1 MVRAVP
7 HERGAAVRGPR
18 PPLRPPFL
26 GPARLRPGRAGRLR
40 SGSGRAERVG
50 QDHPDE
56 HGGGPAPGHRGNSRG
71 SRGRPGAVN
80 SPATCLALK
89 DRYQG
94 GLQAAFVSRY
104 SFAILLSRY
113 GLPAAFAITGAL
125 IGAPLVARE
134 VEQRTHL
141 AAWTQSV
148 SRHRWYGA
156 KISALASGLA
166 VAGLIAG
173 TVNAWL
179 QHQLTAGD
187 TASSRWSW
195 FASVNLAPAG
205 EAVLAFALAVAF
217 GALLRRTLP
226 AIGAALAGFTLLLL
240 AARWVVQAL
249 TPASKTSGPHFTAPP
264 GSWILGSG
272 PASRSPTTRPASTGR
287 YRSSCSASCSPS
299 PRPQWQGAGTPPGHA
314 PSRRRRHNSC
324 QNTRTQSC
332 ADSASPSPLTASAL
346 ARRSP
351 AAPQ

>member
-1 MVRAVP
+1 MF
-7 HERGAAVRGPR
+7 H
-18 PPLRPPFL
+18 
-26 GPARLRPGRAGRLR
+26 
-40 SGSGRAERVG
+40 
-50 QDHPDE
+50 
-56 HGGGPAPGHRGNSRG
+56 
-71 SRGRPGAVN
+71 VN

-148 SRHRWYGA
+148 SRHRWYAA
-156 KISALASGLA
+156 KVSALAGGLA

-195 FASVNLAPAG
+195 FTSVNLPPAG

-226 AIGAALAGFTLLLL
+226 AIGAALAGFTVLLL

-272 PASRSPTTRPASTGR
+272 
-287 YRSSCSASCSPS
+287 
-299 PRPQWQGAGTPPGHA
+299 AGVAGPLPPGRPVLAATGHHA
-314 PSRRRRHNSC
+314 HHPARPRRD
-324 QNTRTQSC
+324 RTGIG
-332 ADSASPSPLTASAL
+332 L
-346 ARRSP
+346 ARHPDTRRLGGADIVRLEGGIALLDP
-351 AAPQ
+351 AADESNRLD